1 MAAAK
6 KAKRT
11 GKPTPRRGAGSPLE
25 PGLGRGPANYVPL
38 SPATFLA
45 NAAETF
51 PDKPAIIHGERVF
64 TYAQFF
70 ERARR
75 LASALKKRGIKRGDT
90 VAIMAPNVPAMLEAH
105 FGVPAAGAVLN
116 PLNYR
121 LDAATIAFC
130 LDHGEAKLLL
140 TDGEFAPAVAEALK
154 RVKRRIAVIDI
165 DDPLYPQGRRIGEA
179 TYEELLAGGDP
190 NFAWGPPKDEWQ
202 SICLLYTSGT
212 TGNPKGVV
220 YHHRGAYLASMG
232 STLNFGVRPD
242 SVYLW
247 TLPMF
252 HCNGWTFTWAA
263 TAAQATHVC
272 LRRMDPALVFDA
284 IERHHVTHLC
294 GAPIVLNMLV
304 HAPEQVKRKFPWT
317 IEVATGGAAPPSAI
331 IASMEA
337 MGFRVTH
344 MYGTTE
350 CYGPATISAWQ
361 RDWPSL
367 SVDDRALKMAR
378 QGVACPAVE
387 KVIVADSKT
396 LRPVPRDGRTMGE
409 IMLRANSVMKGYLK
423 NPAATRAAL
432 KGGWYHTGDL
442 AVWHKDNYIEVRDRA
457 KDIIISGGENIS
469 SLEVEEA
476 LYRHPAVMEAAVV
489 ARPDAKWG
497 ETPCAFVTLKPGAA
511 ATVEDVIAHCRK
523 SMAHF
528 KAPRTVV
535 FGPLPK
541 TSTGKIQKFA
551 LRDRAKVL

>member
-1 MAAAK
+1 MAKSLKSKTKRPTSRRVAK
-6 KAKRT
+6 PAKI
-11 GKPTPRRGAGSPLE
+11 GFDA
-25 PGLGRGPANYVPL
+25 GPANFIPL
-38 SPATFLA
+38 SPVTFLA
-45 NAAETF
+45 GAAETF
-51 PDKPAIIHGERVF
+51 PTKPAIVHGDRVTTYREFF
-64 TYAQFF
+64 T
-70 ERARR
+70 RARR
-75 LASALKKRGIKRGDT
+75 LASALKQRGVRQGDT
-90 VAIMAPNVPAMLEAH
+90 VAIMAPNMPAMLEAH
-105 FGVPAAGAVLN
+105 FGVPAAGAILN

-130 LDHGEAKLLL
+130 LEHGEAKVLL
-140 TDGEFAPAVAEALK
+140 TDGEFAEVVADALT
-154 RVKRRIAVIDI
+154 RVKRKILVVDL
-165 DDPLYPQGRRIGEA
+165 DDPLFPQGKRIGA
-179 TYEELLAGGDP
+179 MTYEQLLAEGDP
-190 NFAWGPPKDEWQ
+190 DFAWAPPRDEWQ

-212 TGNPKGVV
+212 TGNPKGVL

-232 STLNFGVRPD
+232 STLNFGLRPQ

-263 TAAQATHVC
+263 TAAGATHVC
-272 LRRMDPALVFDA
+272 LRRMEPKLVFDL
-284 IERHHVTHLC
+284 IERHRVTHLC

-304 HAPEQVKRKFPWT
+304 HAPDAVKRNFPWT
-317 IEVATGGAAPPSAI
+317 IEVATGGAAPPSPI
-331 IASMEA
+331 IAAMEG

-361 RDWPSL
+361 LDWPGL
-367 SVDDRALKMAR
+367 PVEERARKMAR

-387 KVIVADSKT
+387 KVIVADPKT
-396 LRPVPRDGRTMGE
+396 RKPVPRDGETMGE

-423 NPAATRAAL
+423 NPEATAKAL

-442 AVWHKDNYIEVRDRA
+442 AVWHADNYIEVRDRA

-476 LYRHPAVMEAAVV
+476 LYRHPQVMEAAVV
-489 ARPDAKWG
+489 AKPDEKWG
-497 ETPCAFVTLKPGAA
+497 ETPCAFVTLKSGGSASA
-511 ATVEDVIAHCRK
+511 EDIIAHCKR

-528 KAPRTVV
+528 KAPRTIV

-541 TSTGKIQKFA
+541 TSTGKIQKFV
-551 LRDRAKVL
+551 LRDRAKAL